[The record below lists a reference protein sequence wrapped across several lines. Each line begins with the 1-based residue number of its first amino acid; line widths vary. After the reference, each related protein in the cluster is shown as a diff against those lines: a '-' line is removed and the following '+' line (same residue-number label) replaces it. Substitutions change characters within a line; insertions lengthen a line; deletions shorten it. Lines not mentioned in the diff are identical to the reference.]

1 MVQVL
6 FYDGDSIFQDDN
18 APTHTAHLVKN
29 LNVIEHAL
37 AVRLGATSWNLLP
50 SAVVSEWA
58 WTGINERMLKIP
70 SDEVRKL
77 YDSIPRRI
85 KAVEKAGRAQTLY

>member
-50 SAVVSEWA
+50 SAVVSE
-58 WTGINERMLKIP
+58 
-70 SDEVRKL
+70 
-77 YDSIPRRI
+77 
-85 KAVEKAGRAQTLY
+85 